1 MTLRVAS
8 LLCLLATAVAPPA
21 FAQLQQGTVTG
32 SVSGPDGSAIGR
44 ASVTLVDQLG
54 NPVASVTA
62 VDGEFRITN
71 IAVGS
76 YSLRA
81 EADPFHAV
89 VPALTV
95 ADAVPI
101 VLDLRMSA
109 ALAEQV
115 NVTAESTQ
123 TATTTTRTTLAGDA
137 VRRAPIRISSRGLQD
152 AIATTPGWAT
162 EDNGL
167 LHARGV
173 DDGFL
178 YVVDGV
184 PMYER
189 MDSLHGIAPDPEM
202 VDSVNVLVGHV
213 PPEFGFKS
221 GGVIEVRTSSQRS
234 SAWLGNV
241 QGTIGSEATRQG
253 SSIFGGP
260 LTGATSLTIGAS
272 AQGSDRFLDP
282 VHPDNLHN
290 GGHAA
295 NATAEFNWL
304 VSPASTLSVVGGFGR
319 SMFDVP
325 HNEEQEE
332 AGQDQ
337 RQENIQTWQTASWQR
352 AWSGSTVSQI
362 AGYHRSGSAALFP
375 GGDHDVPLH
384 IDADRTLRR
393 VGVLGSVTHHS
404 GRHVLKAGVEA
415 ARLSLNEDFS
425 FFVTDEEEGEEAELS
440 EGALEHDEDD
450 PFRFTGHANPTL
462 LAFYVQ
468 DSIQF
473 ARGLTIDFGVRADR
487 ARMLAEASQWSPR
500 LGAAYHVPGTGTI
513 VRGSVDRFFQP
524 PQAENLLLGSSE
536 AARELSPFVD
546 ETQTGGE
553 DLEPERQWATELG
566 VNHTFARGM
575 RFDVSYWRRRVENAG
590 DPNVL
595 FGTTIIIP
603 NSIAR
608 GKADGMDVR
617 LELPRRR
624 GTSGYVSYTLGRV
637 LQYGPVTGG
646 LFLEDEVIEIAD
658 GTEFTPDH
666 DQRHVAAF
674 GLSYDHASTGIW
686 ASFTGRYESGTPLE
700 VDEDELDELMERPG
714 AELVN
719 FEAGRV
725 RPRQIFDVV
734 AGAPLFRTG
743 GHEIGVRAAVLNLAG
758 ERFAYNFGNPFS
770 GTHFGPGRT
779 FQVGVQV
786 RLGRRAQP

>member
-1 MTLRVAS
+1 MTSRVAS
-8 LLCLLATAVAPPA
+8 LLCLFVTALAAPAV
-21 FAQLQQGTVTG
+21 AQLQQGTITG
-32 SVSGPDGSAIGR
+32 KVSGPDGAVIGQ

-54 NPVASVTA
+54 NAVTSVKA

-71 IAVGS
+71 IAIGR

-81 EADPFHAV
+81 EAPPFHGLV
-89 VPALTV
+89 ESLTV

-101 VLDLRMSA
+101 VLELRLSA

-123 TATTTTRTTLAGDA
+123 PVTTTTRTTLAGDA

-189 MDSLHGIAPDPEM
+189 MDSLHGVAPDPEM

-221 GGVIEVRTSSQRS
+221 GGVIEVRTSSQKS
-234 SAWLGNV
+234 DVWLGNV
-241 QGTIGSEATRQG
+241 QGAIGSDATRQV

-260 LTGATSLTIGAS
+260 VNDSTALTIGAS

-295 NATAEFNWL
+295 NATAEFSWL

-319 SMFDVP
+319 SKFDVP

-337 RQENIQTWQTASWQR
+337 RQENIQTWQTGSWQR
-352 AWSGSTVSQI
+352 AWSVETVSQI
-362 AGYHRSGSAALFP
+362 AAYHRSGSAALF
-375 GGDHDVPLH
+375 GGEHDTPLH
-384 IDADRTLRR
+384 INADRSLRR
-393 VGVLGSVTHHS
+393 VGVLASVTHHR
-404 GRHVLKAGVEA
+404 GKHVLKTGVEA
-415 ARLSLNEDFS
+415 ARLSLDEDFS

-440 EGALEHDEDD
+440 DGALDHDEDN
-450 PFRFTGHANPTL
+450 PFLFSGSANPTL
-462 LAFYVQ
+462 LAFYIQ
-468 DSIQF
+468 DSVQF
-473 ARGLTIDFGVRADR
+473 GRGLTVDFGIRADR
-487 ARMLAEASQWSPR
+487 ARMLAETSQWSPR
-500 LGAAYHVPGTGTI
+500 LGAAYHVPNSRTI

-536 AARELSPFVD
+536 QARELSPFVD
-546 ETQTGGE
+546 EVGGGGK
-553 DLEPERQWATELG
+553 DVEPERQWATELG
-566 VNHTFARGM
+566 VNQTFAAGARL
-575 RFDVSYWRRRVENAG
+575 DVSYWRRRGENAG

-608 GKADGMDVR
+608 GKADGLDVR
-617 LELPRRR
+617 FELPRRR
-624 GTSGYVSYTLGRV
+624 GTSGYLSYTLGRV

-646 LFLEDEVIEIAD
+646 LFVEDEVIEIAD

-674 GLSYDHASTGIW
+674 GLSYDHAPTGFW

-719 FEAGRV
+719 FESGRV
-725 RPRQIFDVV
+725 RPRQIVDVM
-734 AGAPLFRTG
+734 AGARLGRSG
-743 GHEIGVRAAVLNLAG
+743 GHEISLRAAILNLTG

-779 FQVGVQV
+779 LQVGLQV
-786 RLGRRAQP
+786 RLGRRSQP